1 MKSIEKIINEG
12 IKKEARQE
20 ALTIMQR
27 ASKEELDEF
36 YKYYN
41 NDSYNIVCLVIDKIK
56 FELVKKGELRQNK
69 DDHFGH
75 FDFE

>member
-1 MKSIEKIINEG
+1 MKSIEEIIQEV

-20 ALTIMQR
+20 ALTIMQN
-27 ASKEELDEF
+27 ASKEEIDEF

-41 NDSYNIVCLVIDKIK
+41 KNSYNIVCLVIDKIK
-56 FELVKKGELRQNK
+56 FDLVKKCLLPQNN
-69 DDHFGH
+69 DDEFGH

>member
-1 MKSIEKIINEG
+1 MKSIEEIIKKV

-27 ASKEELDEF
+27 ASKEEIDEF

-41 NDSYNIVCLVIDKIK
+41 KNSYNIVCLVIDKIK
-56 FELVKKGELRQNK
+56 FDLVKKGVLPQNN
-69 DDHFGH
+69 DDEFGH